1 MRTVPGYGAGHDQ
14 GALATT
20 GDGNVSENF
29 GHNKKSARNI
39 VMWFNQ

>member
-1 MRTVPGYGAGHDQ
+1 MARDMTKVRWPQLEMGK
-14 GALATT
+14 
-20 GDGNVSENF
+20 VSENF